1 MEARYFSSD
10 KSDWTDFVNTPSVI
24 RHGQIDFT
32 KEVGGSFEAWR
43 FRGEASGRQG
53 RGGRMQIPEFLC
65 RGLGR
70 GGYLP
75 VRRIKVAVFTIGNA
89 DRAAIVLP
97 YKRPPGYMRTRPF
110 FAKHNDSLCISS
122 PRASQMSRHSLYAI
136 LCFDRAHL
144 LKMSSTVRNFSNPF
158 FVHCSK
164 FFSFIRV
171 SILWVGDIKRFQ
183 KIKSVDLFPF

>member
-1 MEARYFSSD
+1 
-10 KSDWTDFVNTPSVI
+10 
-24 RHGQIDFT
+24 
-32 KEVGGSFEAWR
+32 
-43 FRGEASGRQG
+43 
-53 RGGRMQIPEFLC
+53 MQIPEFLC

-122 PRASQMSRHSLYAI
+122 PRASQMSRQSLYAI
-136 LCFDRAHL
+136 LCFDCVHL
-144 LKMSSTVRNFSNPF
+144 LKMSSTVWNFSNPS
-158 FVHCSK
+158 FVHCLK
-164 FFSFIRV
+164 CFFFSFSFRHRAFFIRIN
-171 SILWVGDIKRFQ
+171 ILDGKYIRIEDFK
-183 KIKSVDLFPF
+183 KSRSWIYFHFNNE

>member
-1 MEARYFSSD
+1 MTNRSKDSFHFV
-10 KSDWTDFVNTPSVI
+10 KSDWTDFVNTRSVI

-32 KEVGGSFEAWR
+32 KEVGGGSFGAWWL
-43 FRGEASGRQG
+43 RGEASRRQG

-65 RGLGR
+65 RGLSR

-110 FAKHNDSLCISS
+110 FAKHNV
-122 PRASQMSRHSLYAI
+122 RFVVH
-136 LCFDRAHL
+136 FFAHH
-144 LKMSSTVRNFSNPF
+144 KCPGSHYTRYF
-158 FVHCSK
+158 
-164 FFSFIRV
+164 V
-171 SILWVGDIKRFQ
+171 SITCTSWKCTSTFETSRILPLYIVQ
-183 KIKSVDLFPF
+183 NVSLFFF